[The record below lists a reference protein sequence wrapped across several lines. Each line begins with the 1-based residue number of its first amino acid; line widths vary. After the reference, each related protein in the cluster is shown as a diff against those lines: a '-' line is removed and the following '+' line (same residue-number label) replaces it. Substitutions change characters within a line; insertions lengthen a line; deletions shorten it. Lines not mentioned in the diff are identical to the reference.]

1 MEIDV
6 TFTPAGLKTS
16 RPSGRTVVVIDVV
29 RASSTMVQGL
39 ANGCTGFLPVRT
51 VTEARRRALTLS
63 GPPPLLGGE
72 RRGVRLPGFQ
82 LGNSPLEYTAE
93 TVAGRNVVF
102 STTNGTAA
110 IDASGGAATVV
121 IGSFLN
127 LGAAAEHA
135 VRLGADVTLAGAGA
149 GGRPVLDDVVCAGML
164 AQRIQE
170 LSPGGAVLTDAAQL
184 ALLAAQPYQGR
195 LLALLRDSFSGRA
208 LLAIGY
214 GQDLEFC
221 ARLDALP
228 IVPTLR
234 AGWVTK

>member
-6 TFTPAGLKTS
+6 TFTPAGLKAS

-29 RASSTMVQGL
+29 RACSTMVQGL

-51 VTEARRRALTLS
+51 VTEARRRALALS
-63 GPPPLLGGE
+63 GSAPLLGGE

-93 TVAGRNVVF
+93 MVAGRSVVF

-110 IDASGGAATVV
+110 IKAAGGGSTVV

-127 LGAAAEHA
+127 LGAVAEHA
-135 VRLGADVTLAGAGA
+135 VRLGVDVTLAGAGA
-149 GGRPVLDDVVCAGML
+149 GGRPVLDDAVCAGML
-164 AQRIQE
+164 AQRMQE
-170 LSPGGAVLTDAAQL
+170 LTGGSAVLTDAAQL
-184 ALLAAQPYQGR
+184 ALHAAQPYHGQ
-195 LLALLRDSFSGRA
+195 LLTLLRDSFSGRA
-208 LLAIGY
+208 LLEIGY

-228 IVPTLR
+228 IVP
-234 AGWVTK
+234 